1 MEDLARRQSNS
12 DSSDG
17 SMQWQAVVTEW
28 RRCDTMYLSW
38 SGGHGPFNLNAT
50 SYPDGIP
57 YGSSEGALSWQI
69 AYLVGNHNYE
79 WTGRYTFSLTDTL
92 VSALKMLTRLLFMVL
107 ESRLIACMWKTA
119 RAPPNTT
126 FYFDLQDTSTGQDIG
141 QLLPIHIN
149 SQYAKGLSSCQVDY
163 EGVTTPSPTAVTDIA
178 TSSAYASQG
187 TSSSLVNSSWNETTS
202 ETEAEGNSSTSQ
214 SSHSDASTKALHA
227 GIIIL
232 SLALAGMLFMQYRL
246 RRRLARLQ
254 KGHSTVGRWMNHHD
268 LGFGGVSNK
277 KRHQQNSADES
288 ASSETGRDMRPMSNT
303 SNLYATSESNG
314 RLSAF
319 FEHRSVSRNGRP
331 STPSTP
337 STSRDLPTRRLS
349 SSSTDDDPF
358 GDGAQES
365 ADAEEL
371 DEDMLHRSASQQK
384 RYSLAES
391 AISDSNTAT
400 SGRVSSVAPSDQ
412 LSSVGNVS
420 VVSDDHYHR
429 NKAFTITQQGG
440 SMESATKGRQFL
452 EPHLALLDSR
462 R

>member
-1 MEDLARRQSNS
+1 MDRLVHFFSHGYAGFLVEDA
-12 DSSDG
+12 D
-17 SMQWQAVVTEW
+17 A
-28 RRCDTMYLSW
+28 
-38 SGGHGPFNLNAT
+38 P
-50 SYPDGIP
+50 
-57 YGSSEGALSWQI
+57 ALS
-69 AYLVGNHNYE
+69 A
-79 WTGRYTFSLTDTL
+79 
-92 VSALKMLTRLLFMVL
+92 
-107 ESRLIACMWKTA
+107 SRIPLDRIYDDAA

-126 FYFDLQDTSTGQDIG
+126 FYFDLQDTSTGEDIG

-149 SQYAKGLSSCQVDY
+149 GQYAAGLSSCQVDY
-163 EGVTTPSPTAVTDIA
+163 DGVTTPSPTAVTVMA
-178 TSSAYASQG
+178 TSSSYASQG
-187 TSSSLVNSSWNETTS
+187 TSSSLVNGSWNTTTPDS
-202 ETEAEGNSSTSQ
+202 EAEGNSSTSQ
-214 SSHSDASTKALHA
+214 SSQSDSSTKALHA

-246 RRRLARLQ
+246 RKRLARLQ

-268 LGFGGVSNK
+268 LGFGGVGST

-288 ASSETGRDMRPMSNT
+288 ASSETGQDMRPMSNT
-303 SNLYATSESNG
+303 SNLYATSESSG

-331 STPSTP
+331 SP
-337 STSRDLPTRRLS
+337 SRDLTTRRLS
-349 SSSTDDDPF
+349 LSSSDDDPF
-358 GDGAQES
+358 GDGAQER
-365 ADAEEL
+365 ADAEEI
-371 DEDMLHRSASQQK
+371 DEDLLHRSASQQK
-384 RYSLAES
+384 RYSQAES

-400 SGRVSSVAPSDQ
+400 SGRVSSVARSDQ

-440 SMESATKGRQFL
+440 GIEGATKGRPFL